1 MHPLKNI
8 VVFSLVFLMLC
19 TGLPIFHSGDLSRDG
34 RTDLQDVILS
44 VKDLARTAEK
54 PGALAEDLARV
65 VTTLTAVAGLRSVI
79 KPAQDSSSPN
89 YAQILD
95 TPCLTTSIAQ
105 MVSTDWWSR
114 LNVLTDTFNSISSK
128 PILPPPQIS

>member
-1 MHPLKNI
+1 MYSSKNI
-8 VVFSLVFLMLC
+8 VVITLVFLMLG

-54 PGALAEDLARV
+54 PGALAEELARV

-79 KPAQDSSSPN
+79 KQESASSSSN
-89 YAQILD
+89 SAQILD
-95 TPCLTTSIAQ
+95 TPCLTTSIAR
-105 MVSTDWWSR
+105 MVSIDWWSR
-114 LNVLTDTFNSISSK
+114 VNVLTDTFNSISSK